1 MLLLQR
7 PARAMKHDLTFLL
20 LLCFACAEPTEMTV
34 AAPTNPESQWLISIS
49 GPGDEVTRGVTGD
62 AQGNTYITGSFTS
75 SVNIGNT
82 TYGTKGLND
91 IFLTKLDAGGKAE
104 WSRAFGSPGS
114 DFAFDVDGDASGNH
128 YVTGMFRQ
136 SMQLP
141 GGVTVNSEAEGDVFT
156 ARFSPSGTCEW
167 VKTGRGPG
175 TEYGNEINLTSD
187 GHVLIIGPT
196 DRGITFEGMQL
207 TNTDDQDV
215 FVTKYST
222 AGNLR
227 WAKLLAGPG
236 KVSGR
241 GISSDRSGNSLV
253 AGSFS
258 GTLSVGSLNLNASNS
273 NLDVFIAKL
282 DDAGAE
288 IWARSFGSTGDDYAR
303 GIDADADGNL
313 YVSGVFTG
321 TVRFDAITLTSLSG
335 SKDIFLLKLNPQGTV
350 LWAKSFGGPSEEE
363 GCELEVN
370 DAGAIFISGGFSA
383 TMQLGSA
390 TLTAAGQ
397 RDVFV
402 SKVNTTGEVQW
413 ARAAGSTQDDVNYA
427 ITLQRG
433 NEEVVT
439 VGTFTGVFW
448 QAGRSVSSAG
458 GFDSYVS
465 KVK

>member
-1 MLLLQR
+1 MKRSLFVSLILCLLILSCCN
-7 PARAMKHDLTFLL
+7 K
-20 LLCFACAEPTEMTV
+20 AEMPVDGQAT
-34 AAPTNPESQWLISIS
+34 PGFQWLTSIS

-75 SVNIGNT
+75 SVNIGSA
-82 TYGTKGLND
+82 TYGTTGMND
-91 IFLTKLDAGGKAE
+91 IFLAKLGAGGHAE
-104 WSRAFGSPGS
+104 WSRAFGSAGS
-114 DFAFDVDGDASGNH
+114 DFAFDVDADASGNH
-128 YVTGMFRQ
+128 YVTGMFKQR
-136 SMQLP
+136 MQLP
-141 GGVTVNSEAEGDVFT
+141 GGVTVSSQAEGDVFT

-167 VKTGRGPG
+167 VRTGRGPG

-196 DRGITFEGMQL
+196 DRGVTFEGVQL

-227 WAKLLAGPG
+227 WAELLAGAG
-236 KVSGR
+236 RVSGR
-241 GISSDRSGNSLV
+241 GVSSDRNGNALI
-253 AGSFS
+253 AGSYS
-258 GTLSVGSLNLNASNS
+258 GTLSVGTLNLNVNNS
-273 NLDVFIAKL
+273 SVDVFVAKL
-282 DDAGAE
+282 DDAGTA

-303 GIDADADGNL
+303 GIDADAVGNI

-335 SKDIFLLKLNPQGTV
+335 SKDVFLLKLSPQGSV
-350 LWAKSFGGPSEEE
+350 LWAKSFGGPGEEE
-363 GCELEVN
+363 GCELEASDNGDV
-370 DAGAIFISGGFSA
+370 FISGSFSA

-413 ARAAGSTQDDVNYA
+413 ARAAGSTQDDVTYA
-427 ITLQRG
+427 ITLHRG